1 MTIVRYAD
9 DFIVGFQHE
18 SDAQRFLNEMREQLR
33 EFAVSLHP
41 EQTRLTEFG
50 RFAYSFNFLTIR
62 GRQQPRPQDR
72 ESGAASTRSRLVLCD
87 GARPASLFRR
97 ARQNRNHGGF
107 ILKTQISRVVCKK
120 CASSGAPLSTS
131 S

>member
-72 ESGAASTRSRLVLCD
+72 ESGAASTRSRLVLGD
-87 GARPASLFRR
+87 GAEPRPWGLHIEDPNQS
-97 ARQNRNHGGF
+97 GG
-107 ILKTQISRVVCKK
+107 LQKMR
-120 CASSGAPLSTS
+120 
-131 S
+131 